1 MYVVQGLLTNL
12 ANRDAEIS
20 QAVAGILGITP
31 VGSQPYGLL
40 VPACMKPA
48 TYGFGFEARVQNDG
62 RSQ

>member
-31 VGSQPYGLL
+31 VGS
-40 VPACMKPA
+40 
-48 TYGFGFEARVQNDG
+48 
-62 RSQ
+62 